1 MKSSKMT
8 NVLLALVFLAL
19 VANILIPVFRAKE
32 AMAVVGAPSVS
43 PSQAAAEVAE
53 KLAPDRLTAEVASG
67 LRDIAQSNQ
76 QIAAA
81 ILEHARS
88 SENIAYALDKIAG
101 EMRVQKANQ

>member
-19 VANILIPVFRAKE
+19 VANILIPMFRSTE
-32 AMAVVGAPSVS
+32 AVAVVGANSVS

-53 KLAPDRLTAEVASG
+53 KLAPDRLAAEISSG
-67 LRDIAQSNQ
+67 LKDIAQSNQ

-88 SENIAYALDKIAG
+88 SENIAYSLDKIAG
-101 EMRVQKANQ
+101 EMRTQRANQ